1 MSGICLQINVSA
13 GDVDYAAVTVP
24 ALIDAQRDQVD
35 SVFVVMDAC
44 RPQKTP
50 LVDPERRFPEPAYA
64 ERVERMLALVG
75 EWQSS
80 ALIDRHLVLRPGAP
94 EFAELA
100 ARYLRSSMR
109 ETHDYGGTAVMGYLA
124 GFHYANARY
133 VAHFDSDLLLHQAAG
148 KRWIAAAIDALGRYP
163 EAVAASPRP
172 APPWADGAERYS
184 REQGRP
190 ARRVADG
197 WLDDWY
203 STRCL
208 LIDGERMAA
217 ELPWIQGRLRLEMT
231 LRRWLSR
238 GYPMS
243 PEQLMFRRLG
253 PRGRRR
259 LVLADDGCWTLHPTR
274 KGTDFLGLLPL
285 LIDSVRAGTL
295 PDAQRGHENFDLPV
309 WERWRTG
316 TFEET
321 TA

>member
-13 GDVDYAAVTVP
+13 GDVDYAAATVP
-24 ALIDAQRDQVD
+24 ALIAAQRDQVD

-44 RPQKTP
+44 RPQATP
-50 LVDPERRFPEPAYA
+50 LVDPERRFPEPAYG
-64 ERVERMLALVG
+64 ERVERMAALVRD
-75 EWQSS
+75 WQ
-80 ALIDRHLVLRPGAP
+80 AGGLIDRHLVLRPGAA

-100 ARYLRSSMR
+100 ARYLRPSMR
-109 ETHDYGGTAVMGYLA
+109 ATHDYGGTAVMGYLA
-124 GFHYANARY
+124 GFHYANARH
-133 VAHFDSDLLLHQAAG
+133 VVHFDADLLLHQAVG
-148 KRWIAAAIDALGRYP
+148 TRWIAAALAALERHP

-172 APPWADGAERYS
+172 APPWSDDAGNYS

-197 WLDDWY
+197 WLDDWF

-208 LIDGERMAA
+208 LIDSERMAA
-217 ELPWIQGRLRLEMT
+217 ELPWVQGRLHLELT
-231 LRRWLSR
+231 VRRWLSR

-274 KGTDFLGLLPL
+274 KGADFLALLPL
-285 LIDSVRAGTL
+285 LLASVHAGTL
-295 PDAQRGHENFDLPV
+295 PDAQRGHENFDLAA
-309 WERWRTG
+309 WERWRGAATSG
-316 TFEET
+316 
-321 TA
+321 AGG